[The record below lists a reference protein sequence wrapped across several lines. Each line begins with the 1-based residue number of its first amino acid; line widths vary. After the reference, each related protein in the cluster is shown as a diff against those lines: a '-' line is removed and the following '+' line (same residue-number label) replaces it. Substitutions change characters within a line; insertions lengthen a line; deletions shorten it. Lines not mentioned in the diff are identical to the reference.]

1 MASRLVAKTFDL
13 LKYSILELVNKIAI
27 FFDLLKIS
35 SFDLDKKTTF
45 DLVTK
50 VAKRFD
56 LAKFNLSIQLVTKV
70 AKICENKSFDLVIKV
85 AKTCEIRSTIAMMR
99 AKVYFYLMLMK

>member
-1 MASRLVAKTFDL
+1 MASRLVAKTFDVF
-13 LKYSILELVNKIAI
+13 KYSISDLVNKTAI

-45 DLVTK
+45 DIVTK

-56 LAKFNLSIQLVTKV
+56 LVKFNLSI
-70 AKICENKSFDLVIKV
+70 
-85 AKTCEIRSTIAMMR
+85 
-99 AKVYFYLMLMK
+99 